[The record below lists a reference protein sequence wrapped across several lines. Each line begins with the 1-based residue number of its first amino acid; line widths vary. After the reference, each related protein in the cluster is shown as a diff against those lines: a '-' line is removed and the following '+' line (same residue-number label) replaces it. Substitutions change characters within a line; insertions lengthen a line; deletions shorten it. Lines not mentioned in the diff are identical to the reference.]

1 MPIQSF
7 ATVLIS
13 LVIILLVK
21 LLGLEGQMS
30 VGRIRAES

>member
-7 ATVLIS
+7 EAGLIG

-21 LLGLEGQMS
+21 LLGLEGQMA
-30 VGRIRAES
+30 VGRIRA